1 MRTSSAATAMPKA
14 RPVSTRPGRSTS
26 RSGRPT
32 RSAWW
37 RPSKWT
43 PAARPARAATGGRSW
58 NRLVRNGPRSRL
70 SKVVPAGTPGRIRDV
85 LEDDHTDADRVCRSD
100 VLLGPSRRSHL
111 PAASR
116 DGGAGSDAADVEAP
130 EHRIRAL
137 EIHLAAREATV
148 KGTTPRK
155 GDAMPKDPYVAKPR
169 DPYVAKMEAELNEWK
184 AKLEALKRR
193 AAKDS
198 DEARS
203 EVQRTVEAFEARY
216 ADVSR
221 RFDDLR
227 AAGAGRVADIKVG
240 LEKAW
245 DAFRSE
251 FDRKP

>member
-100 VLLGPSRRSHL
+100 VLLGHSRRTHL

-116 DGGAGSDAADVEAP
+116 DGRAGSDAADVEGP

-137 EIHLAAREATV
+137 EIRLAAREATV
-148 KGTTPRK
+148 KATTPRK
-155 GDAMPKDPYVAKPR
+155 GGAMPKDPYVSKL
-169 DPYVAKMEAELNEWK
+169 EAELNQWQ
-184 AKLEALKRR
+184 AKLDALKGR
-193 AAKDS
+193 AAKAS
-198 DEARS
+198 AEARS
-203 EVQRTVEAFEARY
+203 EVQKKVEAFEARH
-216 ADVSR
+216 ADVRR
-221 RFDDLR
+221 RFHDLP
-227 AAGAGRVADIKVG
+227 AAGAARVADIKVG
-240 LEKAW
+240 LEKAR
-245 DAFRSE
+245 DSFRSE
-251 FDRKP
+251 SGRHL